1 MNYATSNLIQD
12 IWDYLKPYRGR
23 FAWGTFLR
31 ASSDLVWL
39 FPTWAL
45 SEIITLASN
54 YQAGDSLELFWT
66 YMTAIAVVAL
76 YHHITHD
83 GAKYVMYQIS
93 ENIRLDSIKQTIR
106 HLFKLDSDWH
116 EQENSGNKLQKIHKA
131 GESLDQ
137 LLRMYVDL
145 FIESSINLI
154 GITVVLL
161 SLGTWMS
168 AIMLVFFVTY
178 FILARKLTQKS
189 SASSLKANGQWEKF
203 EGVLFES
210 VNNIAT
216 IRALGFW
223 KPIMRWLERRSIK
236 LYSAIRNR
244 IFWYRTRS
252 MLLNLWRE
260 LFRQLI
266 LGYVIWNVFAGN
278 LEVGTISL
286 VMLYFIKISDSAGE
300 LSEVAYHF
308 ELSRIAMMR
317 LREILSTKPTA
328 EESGTLSFPKNWQK
342 LEVKDLRFAYQK
354 NEVLKG
360 LNFEIKRGEKIGIV
374 GISGAGKSTLF
385 KLLLKLYDRYE
396 GSITF
401 DQKELRDIKR
411 ESYLKHFSYVP
422 QETELFNLSLKENVT
437 LALEESTEG
446 PQLKRALQVAHVED
460 FLNKLPEGV
469 ESQIGEKGIRL
480 SGGERQ
486 RVGMARAI
494 YKNPEILFMDEATSH
509 LDAES
514 ESKIQDSL
522 HELFQNVTAIV
533 IAHRLS
539 TLKEMDRILV
549 LEKGRIVEEGNF
561 EALLKKKGVFF
572 RLWEKQRI

>member
-1 MNYATSNLIQD
+1 MNYTTYTLVRD
-12 IWDYLKPYRGR
+12 LWHYLRPYRGR
-23 FAWGTFLR
+23 FVWGTFLR
-31 ASSDLVWL
+31 ASSDIVWL

-54 YQAGDSLELFWT
+54 YQDGDSLELFWT
-66 YMTAIAVVAL
+66 YMIAIAVVAL

-93 ENIRLDSIKQTIR
+93 ENIRLDAIKQTIR

-137 LLRMYVDL
+137 ILRMYVDL
-145 FIESSINLI
+145 FIESSINLV

-168 AIMLVFFVTY
+168 AIMLIFFVTY

-223 KPIMRWLERRSIK
+223 KPIMRWLERRSTK
-236 LYSAIRNR
+236 LYSAIRHR

-252 MLLNLWRE
+252 VLLNLWRE
-260 LFRQLI
+260 TFRQLI
-266 LGYVIWNVFAGN
+266 LWYVIWNVFQGN
-278 LEVGTISL
+278 LEVGVISL

-317 LREILSTKPTA
+317 LREILNTKPTA
-328 EESGTLSFPKNWQK
+328 EESGTLSFPKNWKILKVQ
-342 LEVKDLRFAYQK
+342 DLRFAYQK
-354 NEVLKG
+354 NQVLKG
-360 LNFEIKRGEKIGIV
+360 LHFEVKRGEKIGIV

-401 DQKELRDIKR
+401 DQKELRDVKR

-437 LALEESTEG
+437 LALEETTENA
-446 PQLKRALQVAHVED
+446 QLKRALQVAHVED

-549 LEKGRIVEEGNF
+549 LEKGRIVEEGSF
-561 EALLKKKGVFF
+561 ETLLKKKGVFF